1 MQKLTKAFVVKVPF
15 EQSGQKFYRD
25 SELKGFG
32 LRVGKSA
39 KVYIAE
45 SKLHGKTIRSTI
57 ARHNVITV
65 DEART
70 KAKKILAEI
79 SEGKNPH
86 DVEKAR
92 KAKLVTLAEVLESY
106 IALRT
111 NLKPSSIQDYRQTMT
126 AHLGDWLN
134 KPIIEITKDMIEAR
148 FRKLSKASPSR
159 ANKTMRNLRAILNY
173 AIVKYE
179 DNNGESFLRQN
190 PVNRLTQLRAWHR
203 EQRRS
208 TLIKHY
214 DLAPWYKA
222 VMNLTNDSIAPNR
235 EVVRD
240 FLLLLLFTGLR
251 RSEAAKLTWNR
262 VDLRGRTMIITD
274 TKNHTDHTLPLTDFL
289 YELLSTRK
297 EHAQTPY
304 VFPNET
310 NTGHLVDPKKQ
321 IKKVVQES
329 GVKFTCH
336 DLRRTFITIAESLD
350 ISAYSLK
357 RLLNHKMTNDVT
369 AGYII
374 TDVERLRIPMQ
385 KITDFTSGAF
395 GVKETAIILPLY
407 SKVGNYL
414 K

>member
-1 MQKLTKAFVVKVPF
+1 MQKLTKSFVEKLPF
-15 EQSGQKFYRD
+15 EQSGQAFYRD
-25 SELKGFG
+25 VDLKGFA
-32 LRVGKSA
+32 LRVGTSSKT
-39 KVYIAE
+39 YIAE
-45 SKLHGKTIRSTI
+45 SKLHGKTIRKSI
-57 ARHNVITV
+57 AKHNVISV
-65 DEART
+65 DEARIR
-70 KAKKILAEI
+70 AKKILANI

-92 KAKLVTLAEVLESY
+92 KAKLVTLEEVLESY
-106 IALRT
+106 LELRT
-111 NLKPSSIQDYRQTMT
+111 NLKKSSVQDYRQTLN
-126 AHLGDWLN
+126 AYLGDWMN
-134 KPIIEITKDMIEAR
+134 KPIIEITKDMVEAR
-148 FRKLSKASPSR
+148 FRKLSKFSPSR

-203 EQRRS
+203 EERRI
-208 TLIKHY
+208 TVIKPY

-240 FLLLLLFTGLR
+240 FLLLLIFTGLR

-262 VDLRGRTMIITD
+262 IDLKDRTMIITD
-274 TKNHTDHTLPLTDFL
+274 TKNHKDHTLPLTDFL
-289 YELLSTRK
+289 YDLLSKRK
-297 EHAQTPY
+297 ASAQTQY
-304 VFPNET
+304 VFPNEM

-321 IKKVVQES
+321 IKKVVDES
-329 GVKFTCH
+329 GVKFSCH

-350 ISAYSLK
+350 ISAYALK

-374 TDVERLRIPMQ
+374 TDVERLRVPMQ
-385 KITDFTSGAF
+385 KITDFITGQF
-395 GVKETAIILPLY
+395 GVKYSAIVLPLN
-407 SKVGNYL
+407 SKLG
-414 K
+414 

>member
-1 MQKLTKAFVVKVPF
+1 MQKLTKAFVEKIPF
-15 EQSGQKFYRD
+15 EQAGQRFYRD
-25 SELKGFG
+25 ADLKGFG
-32 LRVGKSA
+32 LRAGKTM
-39 KVYIAE
+39 KVYFAE
-45 SKLHGKTIRSTI
+45 SKLHGKTIRKTI
-57 ARHNVITV
+57 ARHNVITI

-70 KAKKILAEI
+70 RAKKILADI

-106 IALRT
+106 LELRT
-111 NLKPSSIQDYRQTMT
+111 NLKKSSVQDYRQTMT
-126 AHLGDWLN
+126 AYLGDWMN
-134 KPIIEITKDMIEAR
+134 KPIVEITKDMVEAR
-148 FRKLSKASPSR
+148 FRKLSKFSPSR

-203 EQRRS
+203 EERRS

-262 VDLRGRTMIITD
+262 VDLKDRTMIITD

-289 YELLSTRK
+289 YDLLYRRK
-297 EHAQTPY
+297 AEAQTQY

-321 IKKVVQES
+321 IKNVVLES

-350 ISAYSLK
+350 ISMYALK
-357 RLLNHKMTNDVT
+357 RLLNHKMSNDVT

-374 TDVERLRIPMQ
+374 TDVERLRVPMQ
-385 KITDFTSGAF
+385 KITDFIASQFGA
-395 GVKETAIILPLY
+395 KQSAIVLPMHTKL
-407 SKVGNYL
+407 G
-414 K
+414 

>member
-1 MQKLTKAFVVKVPF
+1 MQKLTKAYVAKIPF
-15 EQSGQKFYRD
+15 EPSGQKFYRD
-25 SELKGFG
+25 TELKGFG
-32 LRVGKSA
+32 LRVGKTA

-57 ARHNVITV
+57 ARHNVITL

-70 KAKKILAEI
+70 KAKKLLAEI

-92 KAKLVTLAEVLESY
+92 KAKLVTLEEVLESY
-106 IALRT
+106 ISLRT
-111 NLKPSSIQDYRQTMT
+111 NLKPSSIQDYRQTFNSY
-126 AHLGDWLN
+126 LGDWLR
-134 KPIIEITKDMIEAR
+134 KPIVEISKDMVEGR
-148 FRKLSKASPSR
+148 FRKLSKDSPSR
-159 ANKTMRNLRAILNY
+159 ANKTMRNLRAVLNY
-173 AIVKYE
+173 AMVKYE

-203 EQRRS
+203 EQRRM

-240 FLLLLLFTGLR
+240 FLLLVLFTGLR
-251 RSEAAKLTWNR
+251 RSEAAKLTWSR
-262 VDLRGRTMIITD
+262 VDLRDRTMIITD

-289 YELLSTRK
+289 YALLSKRK
-297 EHAQTPY
+297 EHAQTQY

-321 IKKVVQES
+321 IKNVVVES

-385 KITDFTSGAF
+385 KITDFIVVQF
-395 GVKETAIILPLY
+395 GIKESAQVVPMQLLA
-407 SKVGNYL
+407 
-414 K
+414 

>member
-1 MQKLTKAFVVKVPF
+1 MQKLTKAFVEKLPF
-15 EQSGQKFYRD
+15 AQSGQKFYRD
-25 SELKGFG
+25 TELKGFG
-32 LRVGKSA
+32 LRAGKTK
-39 KVYIAE
+39 KVYFAE
-45 SKLHGKTIRSTI
+45 SKLHGKTVRASI

-70 KAKKILAEI
+70 RAKKILAEI

-106 IALRT
+106 IELRT
-111 NLKPSSIQDYRQTMT
+111 NLKPSSIQDYRQTLSVY
-126 AHLGDWLN
+126 LGDWLN

-148 FRKLSKASPSR
+148 FRKLSKVSPSR

-203 EQRRS
+203 EERRS

-262 VDLRGRTMIITD
+262 VDLKDRTMIITD

-289 YELLSTRK
+289 YDLLSTRK
-297 EHAQTPY
+297 AHAQTQY

-310 NTGHLVDPKKQ
+310 NTGHLIDPKKQ
-321 IKKVVQES
+321 IRNVVIES

-357 RLLNHKMTNDVT
+357 RLLNHKMANDVT

-374 TDVERLRIPMQ
+374 TDVERLRLPMQ
-385 KITDFTSGAF
+385 KIANFILSCFDM
-395 GVKETAIILPLY
+395 KESA
-407 SKVGNYL
+407 KVFL
-414 K
+414 IQQKS